1 MAAYSGEPALQREV
15 PFMNGSR
22 KITVRLPAK
31 EFNFEESAEILR
43 NVLGRGGHPN
53 CFSGLDISFINEVE
67 LTVSDRGEVAPLGFT
82 AE

>member
-1 MAAYSGEPALQREV
+1 
-15 PFMNGSR
+15 MNTSR
-22 KITVRLPAK
+22 RITVRLPAK
-31 EFNFEESAEILR
+31 GFTFEESVEVLK

-67 LTVSDRGEVAPLGFT
+67 LIVSERGKVAPVGFT